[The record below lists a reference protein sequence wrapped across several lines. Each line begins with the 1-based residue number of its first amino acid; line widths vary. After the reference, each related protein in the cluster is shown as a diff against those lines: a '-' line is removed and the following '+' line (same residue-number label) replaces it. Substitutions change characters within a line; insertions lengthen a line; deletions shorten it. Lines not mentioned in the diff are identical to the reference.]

1 LPPVS
6 SSPLRQHAVAARRW
20 RRLPRPCPPP
30 SRCRR
35 TARRRHCAG
44 SAAAVDAALL
54 PSCQAGRHRHAARS
68 RHRRCHRT
76 ATPVAAL
83 PLPSPCCRRRCR
95 PATPLPAAACCRHR
109 GRCWPLPHCLRRSAG
124 AATLLPP
131 PTHRQA
137 ERKLPPPPHFRLVAR
152 HAAAKLPPP
161 PPRTP
166 RENRMT
172 PMNPQKVGKTSSLAA
187 AKRGRGKRPKRRW
200 GKIPRP
206 KVSHVDTKVFHVDT
220 KINLS
225 AHR

>member
-1 LPPVS
+1 VLLLPPL
-6 SSPLRQHAVAARRW
+6 PADAAAALLAVAA
-20 RRLPRPCPPP
+20 L
-30 SRCRR
+30 
-35 TARRRHCAG
+35 
-44 SAAAVDAALL
+44 
-54 PSCQAGRHRHAARS
+54 
-68 RHRRCHRT
+68 
-76 ATPVAAL
+76 
-83 PLPSPCCRRRCR
+83 
-95 PATPLPAAACCRHR
+95 
-109 GRCWPLPHCLRRSAG
+109 LPHCLRRSAG

-131 PTHRQA
+131 PTRRQA

-172 PMNPQKVGKTSSLAA
+172 PMDPQKGGKTSSLAA

-206 KVSHVDTKVFHVDT
+206 KVFHVDTKVFHVYT

-225 AHR
+225 APRKIYLRTDKSSTWSLICAQIKISGYTNKFCGHFVMFSCLLANKNKIPSYESTNEQPRTKQNITPVICVSAYLSAS